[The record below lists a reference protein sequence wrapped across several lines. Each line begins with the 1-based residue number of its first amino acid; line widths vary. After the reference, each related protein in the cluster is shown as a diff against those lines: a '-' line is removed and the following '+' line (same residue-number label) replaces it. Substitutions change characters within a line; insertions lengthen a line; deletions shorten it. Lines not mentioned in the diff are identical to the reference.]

1 MFPLESMRP
10 QTQESGGIKLGM
22 FLPPVPDR
30 RWHLAAQA
38 GVTCAVCKFDRQYD
52 VTDLDS
58 FASAQKSFAD
68 VGFQLTALE
77 GDQFDM
83 TRIKLGLPGR
93 DEDIDKYR
101 CMLENM
107 GKLGIRILCYNFMA
121 GVGWFRSQTAVPYR
135 GGALTSCWSRKDVPE
150 ESLKFSHE
158 KLWENYSYFL
168 KAVIPAAEKSGVVM
182 CLHPDDPPVP
192 ELKGYPRIITSADA
206 YRRMFAIADSPAAG
220 VTFCAAT
227 FRAMG
232 EDDMALIREWKDKIH
247 FVHLRDN
254 QPLTDGFVETFHD
267 NGPTDMAARI
277 RLLCDLDMDILLRPD
292 HAPTMF
298 GEDND
303 QPGYAALGRIFA
315 IGYLKGILH
324 AINGKK

>member
-10 QTQESGGIKLGM
+10 QTQESGRIKLGM

-30 RWHLAAQA
+30 RWHLAAQT

-58 FASAQKSFAD
+58 FASGQKKFAGA
-68 VGFQLTALE
+68 GFKLTALE

-107 GKLGIRILCYNFMA
+107 GKLGIGILCYNFMA

-135 GGALTSCWSRKDVPE
+135 GGALTSCWSRKDIPE

-168 KAVIPAAEKSGVVM
+168 KAVIPVAEKSGVVM

-192 ELKGYPRIITSADA
+192 ELKGFPRIITSADA

-254 QPLTDGFVETFHD
+254 QPLADSFMETFHD

-277 RLLCDLDMDILLRPD
+277 KLLCDLDMDILLRPD
-292 HAPTMF
+292 HAPTMY

-315 IGYLKGILH
+315 IGYFKGILH

>member
-1 MFPLESMRP
+1 MMSLQKDM
-10 QTQESGGIKLGM
+10 QVQEKIKLGM
-22 FLPPVPDR
+22 FLPPIPDR

-38 GVTCAVCKFDRQYD
+38 GVTGAICKFDRKYD

-58 FASAQKSFAD
+58 FASARKSFAD
-68 VGFQLTALE
+68 AGFELTALE

-83 TRIKLGLPGR
+83 SRIKLGLPGR
-93 DEDIDKYR
+93 DEDIEKYLR
-101 CMLENM
+101 MLGNM

-121 GVGWFRSQTAVPYR
+121 GVGWFRSQTAIPYR
-135 GGALTSCWSRKDVPE
+135 GGALTSSWSRKDVPE
-150 ESLKFSHE
+150 ELLKFTHE
-158 KLWENYSYFL
+158 KLWENYTYFL

-182 CLHPDDPPVP
+182 CLHPDDPPVS

-206 YRRMFAIADSPAAG
+206 YRRMLAIADSPAAG
-220 VTFCAAT
+220 ITFCAAT

-254 QPLTDGFVETFHD
+254 LPQEDGFMETFHD

-277 RLLCDLDMDILLRPD
+277 KLLCDLNMDVLLRPD
-292 HAPTMF
+292 HAPTMY

-315 IGYLKGILH
+315 IGYFKGILH
-324 AINGKK
+324 SLAEKI